1 MYETCD
7 AGAFMEMETVLLD
20 TTVIEIKDFK

>member
-1 MYETCD
+1 MKHVML
-7 AGAFMEMETVLLD
+7 AHLWEMETVLLD